1 LLTTGMHGI
10 EHRILERRAHR
21 LSAPL
26 PVLFSHRPD
35 QRFLARRSL
44 SLLSS
49 TGPVARNDLSLTCNN
64 GRFHGHHSGVN
75 APGLFLRWLA

>member
-1 LLTTGMHGI
+1 LAALLTTGMHGI
-10 EHRILERRAHR
+10 ELRILERRALR

-44 SLLSS
+44 FVSLLDG
-49 TGPVARNDLSLTCNN
+49 TGCS
-64 GRFHGHHSGVN
+64 
-75 APGLFLRWLA
+75 